1 VGLLLGLWTLLGVF
15 FATQTYIGS
24 AYGGR
29 GMRWAQAFTVALGA
43 WYVRGAFAPVAYWL
57 GRRFPLLGPP
67 RRPAVGAR
75 IAVEPHTPYPQ
86 RGAARPARR
95 HYLFVHIAAS
105 LVLAVVQQF
114 IFESILSHASWVPR
128 YALSPVEVHMSVLA
142 YWVVVGVAHA
152 VAYYRSYRDREL
164 AATRLEAKL
173 SEARLDLLRMQ
184 LHPHFLF
191 NTLHDIS
198 ELMHEDVERADL
210 MLTHVSDLLRLALDS
225 STAREVPLRRELDFL
240 KRYLAIQQMRFPD
253 RLRVSLDIHADVLDA
268 CVPYLILQ
276 PLVENAI
283 RHGIARRPGAG
294 RIQVRAQ
301 PTGIG
306 TTVASAE
313 RLLLEVIDDGPGLRT
328 GAAGSSGLGLAN
340 TRVRLRETYG
350 DAHRFELAE
359 EPGGGLRVALEI
371 PLQYDKD
378 SAAEAAAFNT
388 PPGPSVDAANHTGM
402 ETLTVPRPGGPGD
415 HLHRG

>member
-1 VGLLLGLWTLLGVF
+1 MGLLLGLWTLLGVF

-57 GRRFPLLGPP
+57 GRRFPLVGPP
-67 RRPAVGAR
+67 RRPTVGAR
-75 IAVEPHTPYPQ
+75 SAVEPHTPEPH
-86 RGAARPARR
+86 RGAGRHARR
-95 HYLFVHIAAS
+95 RYLFVHIAAS
-105 LVLAVVQQF
+105 LVLAVTQQF
-114 IFESILSHASWVPR
+114 IFESILTHASWVPR
-128 YALSPVEVHMSVLA
+128 SALSPVEVHMSVLA

-152 VAYYRSYRDREL
+152 VVTYRSDRDREL
-164 AATRLEAKL
+164 AASRLEAKL

-184 LHPHFLF
+184 IHPHFLF

-210 MLTHVSDLLRLALDS
+210 MLTHLSDLLRLALDS
-225 STAREVPLRRELDFL
+225 STAREVPLRRELHFL
-240 KRYLAIQQMRFPD
+240 QRYLAIQQMRFQD
-253 RLRVSLDIHADVLDA
+253 RLTVSLDIHADVLDA

-301 PTGIG
+301 PTGRG
-306 TTVASAE
+306 TTVATTE
-313 RLLLEVIDDGPGLRT
+313 RLLLEVIDDGPGLRS
-328 GAAGSSGLGLAN
+328 GAAGNSGLGLAN
-340 TRVRLRETYG
+340 TRVRLHETYG

-359 EPGGGLRVALEI
+359 KPGGGLRVALEI
-371 PLQYDKD
+371 PLQCDKERGRND
-378 SAAEAAAFNT
+378 SSGE
-388 PPGPSVDAANHTGM
+388 
-402 ETLTVPRPGGPGD
+402 
-415 HLHRG
+415 

>member
-1 VGLLLGLWTLLGVF
+1 MRLRRLGTVGLLLGLWTLLGVF

-57 GRRFPLLGPP
+57 GRRFPLVGP
-67 RRPAVGAR
+67 RRPMVGAR
-75 IAVEPHTPYPQ
+75 TTVEPPTPEPH
-86 RGAARPARR
+86 RGAGRPARR
-95 HYLFVHIAAS
+95 RYLLMHIAAS
-105 LVLAVVQQF
+105 LVLAVAQQF
-114 IFESILSHASWVPR
+114 IFESILTHASWVPR
-128 YALSPVEVHMSVLA
+128 SALSPVEVHMSVLV
-142 YWVVVGVAHA
+142 YWVVVGIAHA
-152 VAYYRSYRDREL
+152 VAYYRSYHDREL
-164 AATRLEAKL
+164 AASRLEAQL
-173 SEARLDLLRMQ
+173 SEARLDLLCMQ

-225 STAREVPLRRELDFL
+225 STAREVPLRRELHFL
-240 KRYLAIQQMRFPD
+240 KRYLAIHQMRFQD
-253 RLRVSLDIHADVLDA
+253 RLSVSLDIHPDVLDA

-283 RHGIARRPGAG
+283 RHGIAQRPGAG

-301 PTGIG
+301 PTGRS
-306 TTVASAE
+306 TTVATAE
-313 RLLLEVIDDGPGLRT
+313 QLLLEVIDDGPGLRS
-328 GAAGSSGLGLAN
+328 GAAGNSGLGLAN

-350 DAHRFELAE
+350 EAHRFELAE
-359 EPGGGLRVALEI
+359 EPGGGLRVVLEI
-371 PLQYDKD
+371 PLQCDKD
-378 SAAEAAAFNT
+378 GVPEAAA
-388 PPGPSVDAANHTGM
+388 SS
-402 ETLTVPRPGGPGD
+402 GD
-415 HLHRG
+415 